1 MNISNILNNLNKA
14 YCNVVLSASN
24 EYNKGYYDGMTK
36 ALNCL
41 GILTEY
47 SEIKDRFVALHLSS
61 DVVSDII
68 EYLNDLYDRAYG
80 SELSS
85 DRDEYFTKIDAVIN
99 LLDILGYDCY
109 LDKNCKKIERI
120 APKEDKDSE

>member
-24 EYNKGYYDGMTK
+24 EYNKGYYDGMIK

-47 SEIKDRFVALHLSS
+47 SDIKDRFVALHINN
-61 DVVSDII
+61 DVVSVII
-68 EYLNDLYDRAYG
+68 EYLNDLYDKADVCTLRKDKNY
-80 SELSS
+80 
-85 DRDEYFTKIDAVIN
+85 YYTKIDAVIN